1 MIPIVGTLLARGAEQ
16 LLYMGVL
23 SVCHLGCKALTANDA
38 STVVVHQ
45 TGEDGQ
51 FARFRY
57 PYIGALA
64 HGKWASSPMAERGL
78 CGILIN

>member
-1 MIPIVGTLLARGAEQ
+1 
-16 LLYMGVL
+16 
-23 SVCHLGCKALTANDA
+23 
-38 STVVVHQ
+38 VHQ

-78 CGILIN
+78 CGILIK